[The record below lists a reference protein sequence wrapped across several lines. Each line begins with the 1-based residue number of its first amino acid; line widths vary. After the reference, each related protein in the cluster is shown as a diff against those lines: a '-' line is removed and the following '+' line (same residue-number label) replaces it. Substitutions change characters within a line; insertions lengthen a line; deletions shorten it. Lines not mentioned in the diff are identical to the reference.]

1 MIIPK
6 TTNKMPLTLGDEK
19 NSESVKITLLQILFS
34 LKIAEGLNINI
45 RLKIRINDDTMLKMS
60 ILRPLS

>member
-1 MIIPK
+1 MIIPE
-6 TTNKMPLTLGDEK
+6 TTNKMPLILGDEK

-45 RLKIRINDDTMLKMS
+45 RLKIRSNDDTMLKMS
-60 ILRPLS
+60 IL